1 MEKATPNPFLIGLF
15 FFIRCIVPLML
26 MLGVSYLLRKL
37 GIITEPPSKTEQ
49 PNGTS
54 NNIEGQEGGFAHGK
68 P

>member
-1 MEKATPNPFLIGLF
+1 MEKATANPFLIGLF

-49 PNGTS
+49 STGSS
-54 NNIEGQEGGFAHGK
+54 NKIESQEGGFANGK